1 MIKKV
6 LLTPFQ
12 KFVKIE
18 GLSGILLFGAT
29 IFAMLWANSSFSES
43 YDWLWNFKIGIN
55 SDSFSLEKPLILW
68 INDGLMAIFFFL
80 IGLEIKRELLIGELN
95 SFKKAALPLFAAIG
109 GVIFPMVLFILLNNS
124 DATFKGWGIPMA
136 TDIAFTLA
144 ILNLLGNRVP
154 LSLKIFLTAFAIVD
168 DLVAV
173 LVIAIFYSETIN
185 WILILYASFCFI
197 PLIIA
202 AKYGY
207 YSKYLTTI
215 FGIAIWV
222 LFLKSGIHPTIAGV
236 LLAFTIPIRQKVVV
250 SDFIDNLKIIADK
263 ITKTEKE
270 QIPILS
276 YEQIHEMDNLE
287 ELTEKFRSP
296 LQHLEHKLHGWS
308 AFFIMPIFALANAGV
323 AFSANMEIDV
333 PLIINITLA
342 LFVGKCIGIASLS
355 FLSIKLKWAQLPSN
369 TNFTQIL
376 GVAILAGVGFT
387 MSIFIANLAFF
398 EEVIYVNSAKVGV
411 ISGSVISG
419 VIGYFVLRWSGKKQL
434 EKLID
439 SNI

>member
-1 MIKKV
+1 MIRKV
-6 LLTPFQ
+6 ILTPFQ

-29 IFAMLWANSSFSES
+29 IFAMLWANSGYSDVYE
-43 YDWLWNFKIGIN
+43 WLWDFKIGIT
-55 SDSFSLEKPLILW
+55 SDSFSLSKPLILW

-109 GVIFPMVLFILLNNS
+109 GVIFPLVLFMVLN
-124 DATFKGWGIPMA
+124 DTPETFKGWGIPMA

-173 LVIAIFYSETIN
+173 LVIAVFYSETIN
-185 WILILYASFCFI
+185 WILILYASICFI
-197 PLIIA
+197 PLVIA
-202 AKYGY
+202 EKKGY

-215 FGIAIWV
+215 LGVIIWV

-236 LLAFTIPIRQKVVV
+236 LLAFTVPVRQKVVLV
-250 SDFIDNLKIIADK
+250 DFIDNLKTIAERII
-263 ITKTEKE
+263 KTEKSKE
-270 QIPILS
+270 PILS
-276 YEQIHEMDNLE
+276 YDQIQEMDNLE

-296 LQHLEHKLHGWS
+296 LQYLEHKLHGWS
-308 AFFIMPIFALANAGV
+308 AYFIMPLFALANAGV
-323 AFSANMEIDV
+323 AFSSNMEIDMS
-333 PLIINITLA
+333 LILNIAIA
-342 LFVGKCIGIASLS
+342 LFVGKCIGIALLS
-355 FLSIKLKWAQLPSN
+355 YLSIKLKWAQLPSG
-369 TNFTQIL
+369 TNFTQII

-387 MSIFIANLAFF
+387 MSIFIANLAFYG
-398 EEVIYVNSAKVGV
+398 EVVYVNSSKVGV
-411 ISGSVISG
+411 ISGSILSG
-419 VIGYFVLRWSGKKQL
+419 IIGYFILRWSGRKEL
-434 EKLID
+434 SAE
-439 SNI
+439 